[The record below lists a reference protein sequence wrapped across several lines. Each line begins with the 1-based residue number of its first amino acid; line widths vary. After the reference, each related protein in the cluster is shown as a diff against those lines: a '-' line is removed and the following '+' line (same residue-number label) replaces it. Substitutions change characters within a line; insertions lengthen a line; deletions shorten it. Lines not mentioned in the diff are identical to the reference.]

1 MPIAAFVPA
10 IIGGATS
17 VIGGL
22 MGSKSAKNAGNT
34 VQAAGDKAAQGV
46 TDATKVGQ
54 EGIAGASTSAQD
66 LLKQAYGDAK
76 GAYGSYAGAGEE
88 GIRQLIAA
96 LSPGGALAEKFA
108 APTADDA
115 AATPGYQFTKD
126 QGIQAGLRAASA
138 AGSLGSGGTQKALA
152 QYSTGLAST
161 YYQQAYNNA
170 LKTFQ
175 TNHDNTASG
184 IAQLTGLG
192 QFGATGLAGAAENF
206 GNSSAS
212 NLMQSA
218 ISSASLGEQGAIA
231 AGNFGFQGAQ
241 GKAAGDVGSTNSWLN
256 ALKGVGQAG
265 SNAAQVWNGQTNDGS
280 SMSKLNFDPYEAS
293 GASKTLASVPLSPPS
308 ILKPPN
314 VVDGRTLSRNVNG
327 DWNY

>member
-22 MGSKSAKNAGNT
+22 LGSKSAKNAGNT

-46 TDATKVGQ
+46 TDATKAGQ

-138 AGSLGSGGTQKALA
+138 AGNLGSGGTQKALA

-206 GNSSAS
+206 GNTSAS
-212 NLMQSA
+212 NLMQGA
-218 ISSASLGEQGAIA
+218 ISSANLGEQGAYG
-231 AGNFGFQGAQ
+231 AGNLSLQGAQ
-241 GKAAGDVGSTNSWLN
+241 GKAAGDVGSTNAWLN

-280 SMSKLNFDPYEAS
+280 SMSKLNFDPYAAS
-293 GASKTLASVPLSPPS
+293 GASKTLSGVPLSPPS

-314 VVDGRTLSRNVNG
+314 VVDGRTLSRDVNG
-327 DWNY
+327 DWNF

>member
-17 VIGGL
+17 VIGGIF
-22 MGSKSAKNAGNT
+22 GSKAAKNAGNT

-46 TDATKVGQ
+46 TDATKAGQ

-96 LSPGGALAEKFA
+96 LAPGGSLAEKFA
-108 APTADDA
+108 APTADEA

-138 AGSLGSGGTQKALA
+138 AGNLGSGGTQKALA

-206 GNSSAS
+206 GNTSAANLLQAATSSA
-212 NLMQSA
+212 N
-218 ISSASLGEQGAIA
+218 LGEVGATNS
-231 AGNFGFQGAQ
+231 GNLLLGGAQ
-241 GKAAGDVGSTNSWLN
+241 GKAAGDVGSTNAWLN
-256 ALKGVGQAG
+256 TIKGVGQAG
-265 SNAAQVWNGQTNDGS
+265 AAAAQVYNNENDSDS
-280 SMSKLNFDPYEAS
+280 SMSKLPFDPYSAS
-293 GASKTLASVPLSPPS
+293 GASKTLGGVPITLPSV
-308 ILKPPN
+308 LKPPT
-314 VVDGRTLSRNVNG
+314 VTDGRTLQRDVNG
-327 DWNY
+327 DWNF